1 MKVLVCD
8 PIDQDGI
15 RALRSA
21 GFQVDLQPTID
32 KTTLLATA
40 RNYDVLVVRGRTK
53 IDTSIIEAAPN
64 LKMIGRAGVGLDNV
78 DVQRAKNAGILVLN
92 TPGAPATSVAELTV
106 ALMLSL
112 LRKIPFADRELK
124 AGRWAKSM
132 LMGEE
137 LQGKRVGVIG
147 RAGRIGSE
155 VARILTVG
163 FQVDV
168 LGYDVIRPKGVA
180 GVTYEFAD
188 SLEELLRQTDI
199 VTVHVPYAPE
209 THRLLAAERLRMMKK
224 GAYLVNTSRGDIVD
238 GPALLELLKQGHL
251 AGAGLDVFHLEPP
264 VDEWEKALVDLPEG
278 VTVTTC
284 HIGAQTL
291 QAQRRESLELAER
304 IISESA
310 RNASQPHRN

>member
-1 MKVLVCD
+1 MCD
-8 PIDQDGI
+8 PIDGDGI
-15 RALRSA
+15 QALKSA
-21 GFQVDLQPTID
+21 GFQVEVQPTID
-32 KTTLLATA
+32 KTTLAGVA
-40 RNYDVLVVRGRTK
+40 RNYDVIVVRGRTK
-53 IDTSIIEAAPN
+53 IDASIIEAAPN
-64 LKMIGRAGVGLDNV
+64 LRIIGRAGVGLDNV
-78 DVQRAKNAGILVLN
+78 DVQRAKKAGILVIN

-112 LRKIPFADRELK
+112 LRKIPLADRELK
-124 AGRWAKSM
+124 AGRWVKSQ

-188 SLEELLRQTDI
+188 SLEELLQKTDI

-209 THRLLAAERLRMMKK
+209 THRLLGPERLRMMKK

-238 GPALLELLKQGHL
+238 GPTLLELLKQGHL

-264 VDEWEKALVDLPEG
+264 VDEWEKALVTLPEG

-291 QAQRRESLELAER
+291 QAQRRESLELAQR
-304 IISESA
+304 IISESSKA
-310 RNASQPHRN
+310 ASPTHPS